1 MSVEKTLKERGSN
14 YGSYG
19 ANVEAVATIMD
30 TLDGLKVEKDNRRLT
45 AIERTHL
52 QYLVIKL
59 VRLGATPEHADSWHD
74 VQGYAKLS
82 EEYFKEAK

>member
-19 ANVEAVATIMD
+19 ANVEAVATIMN

-59 VRLGATPEHADSWHD
+59 VRLGAAPEHADSWHD